1 MSHTRTRIV
10 IVGGGFAGAKLT
22 RLLQKRAQFAD
33 ITLVSEESYTTFNPM
48 LAEVVGATVF
58 PEHVV
63 APLRETV
70 GRARFVMGTVGNVD
84 FANKRLRCDT
94 LKGGIE
100 LDYDHLVLAFGN
112 RARVDLIVGMAEHA
126 VVLKTVGDA
135 MHIRNLV
142 LRRLAQIE
150 LETDPQLRRCL
161 GHFVVVGGGFSGVEV
176 AGALA
181 DSLREIRRY
190 YPGVKPEELRVT
202 LLQNVDRLL
211 VELPASLGQA
221 AERSLAKRGVDVKT
235 MTGATAVGARD
246 LTLNNGQVLSA
257 ATTIC
262 TIGTMPNALTSRL
275 VGIATERGRIV
286 CDADLSVAGVDGVWA
301 LGDCALIKNGD
312 DGFAPPTAQFAVAE
326 AKHLAGNLIASDQGA
341 TTKPFAYR
349 ARGMMATVGH
359 LKGVARV
366 FGIKLTGLPAW
377 MLWRAYYLGQ
387 MPTFGRKLRIF
398 VEWTWGMFFPPDIT
412 HFRFTRSHEFLE
424 SDRAGVMPAVKESPM
439 RNPNASASLPKSTPT
454 TAAILS

>member
-1 MSHTRTRIV
+1 MTQTRTRIV

-70 GRARFVMGTVGNVD
+70 GRARFAMGTVGNVD

-94 LKGGIE
+94 LKGEIE
-100 LDYDHLVLAFGN
+100 LTYDHLVLAFGN
-112 RARVDLIVGMAEHA
+112 RARIDLIPGMAEHA
-126 VVLKTVGDA
+126 AVLKTVGDA

-176 AGALA
+176 AGAIA
-181 DSLREIRRY
+181 DSLREIRCY
-190 YPGVKPEELRVT
+190 YPGVRAEELHVT
-202 LLQNVDRLL
+202 LLQNVERLL
-211 VELPASLGQA
+211 VELPASLGEA
-221 AERSLAKRGVDVKT
+221 AQRSLTRRGVDVLT
-235 MTGATAVGARD
+235 MTGASSIGARELI
-246 LTLNNGQVLSA
+246 LTDGRVLSA

-262 TIGTMPNALTSRL
+262 TIGAMPNALAMRL
-275 VGIATERGRIV
+275 MALATERGRIV
-286 CDADLSVAGVDGVWA
+286 CNADLSVPGVDGVWA
-301 LGDCALIKNGD
+301 VGDCALIRNGD

-326 AKHLAGNLIASDQGA
+326 AQHLAANLVARCRGQA
-341 TTKPFAYR
+341 TRPFAYR

-359 LKGVARV
+359 LKGVAKI
-366 FGIKLTGLPAW
+366 FGVKLSGLPAW
-377 MLWRAYYLGQ
+377 LLWRAYYLGQ
-387 MPTFGRKLRIF
+387 MPTFGRKVRIF

-412 HFRFTRSHEFLE
+412 HFRFTRSHELLQ
-424 SDRAGVMPAVKESPM
+424 SDRVGAM
-439 RNPNASASLPKSTPT
+439 PT
-454 TAAILS
+454 TTT

>member
-1 MSHTRTRIV
+1 MPGKRPHIV

-22 RLLQKRAQFAD
+22 RLLQKRAKFAD

-63 APLRETV
+63 APLRATV

-84 FANKRLRCDT
+84 FDRKRLVCDT
-94 LKGGIE
+94 LKREVEIE
-100 LDYDHLVLAFGN
+100 YDHLVLAFGN
-112 RARVDLIVGMAEHA
+112 RARVDLIAGMAEHA

-150 LETDPQLRRCL
+150 LETDPALRKCL

-176 AGALA
+176 AGAVV

-190 YPGVKPEELRVT
+190 YPRVAADELKVT
-202 LLQNVDRLL
+202 LLQSVDRLL
-211 VELPASLGQA
+211 VELPPSLGEA
-221 AERSLAKRGVDVKT
+221 AQRSLTRRGVDVMT
-235 MTGATAVGARD
+235 MTGASAIGARD
-246 LTLNNGQVLSA
+246 VRLNDGRVLAA

-275 VGIATERGRIV
+275 ASLSTERGRIV
-286 CDADLSVAGVDGVWA
+286 CQSDLSVAGAEGVWA
-301 LGDCALIKNGD
+301 AGDCAVIKNGD
-312 DGFAPPTAQFAVAE
+312 HGVAPPTAQFAIAE
-326 AKHLAGNLIASDQGA
+326 ARHLARNIVARSRGQA
-341 TTKPFAYR
+341 TQPFVYR

-359 LKGVARV
+359 LKGVAKIS
-366 FGIKLTGLPAW
+366 GIKLTGLPAW
-377 MLWRAYYLGQ
+377 MLWRAYYLSQ
-387 MPTFGRKLRIF
+387 MPTLGRKLRIF
-398 VEWTWGMFFPPDIT
+398 VEWSWGMFFPPDIT
-412 HFRFTRSHEFLE
+412 HFRFTRSHELLD
-424 SDRAGVMPAVKESPM
+424 SDKEGVMPGQQAPRSAV
-439 RNPNASASLPKSTPT
+439 SA
-454 TAAILS
+454 I